1 MASDTLETTLTS
13 IHEMTPRVKQFI
25 LEAGGGPYL
34 LLPAGPA
41 RRDQV

>member
-25 LEAGGGPYL
+25 LEAG
-34 LLPAGPA
+34 
-41 RRDQV
+41 DHT